1 MIQNR
6 TTAPPPPK
14 LPFPTTEENRQRLQ
28 DYLLTFCASST
39 FNVCPHQP
47 LSLMHGPPLD
57 FVMKPDA
64 NPYAVHTPA
73 TVAAHLEK
81 KVKADLD
88 RDVALGVLKKVEP
101 GEFTGVED
109 WCHRMVIGRMHNGD
123 PRRTVDLQP
132 LNDASV
138 RQCHPPAPP
147 LQQATTVSEEIHKYD
162 AWNGFHSVKIHEKDR
177 WKTIF
182 LIPCGRYKY
191 LTAPQGYKVSG
202 DAYTARYD
210 KITVG
215 VQKMRRVIDN
225 TLKKILKKRLN
236 KWQPS

>member
-88 RDVALGVLKKVEP
+88 RGAQESGARGVHWGGGLVSQDGYRKNAQWGPKENSR
-101 GEFTGVED
+101 F
-109 WCHRMVIGRMHNGD
+109 
-123 PRRTVDLQP
+123 
-132 LNDASV
+132 
-138 RQCHPPAPP
+138 
-147 LQQATTVSEEIHKYD
+147 ATSE
-162 AWNGFHSVKIHEKDR
+162 
-177 WKTIF
+177 
-182 LIPCGRYKY
+182 
-191 LTAPQGYKVSG
+191 
-202 DAYTARYD
+202 
-210 KITVG
+210 
-215 VQKMRRVIDN
+215 
-225 TLKKILKKRLN
+225 
-236 KWQPS
+236 